1 MRRTMALLLAPLSLF
16 ACSFFFEATREASQA
31 TLTLDETTAEQRFE
45 VRICWTG
52 EAEVSESSVRV
63 HAWTPDGANRVELR
77 IDDEASEEPWAVQ
90 ATRPEDTD
98 APRHFWWSDAEDEPE
113 DACTEGTIVSFAL
126 LDPSAGPVEL
136 EWAVIGSVGSDI
148 DDAVEDL
155 ELEISVE
162 PL

>member
-1 MRRTMALLLAPLSLF
+1 MRRAMALLLAPLSLF
-16 ACSFFFEATREASQA
+16 ACSFYYEATDEAPQA
-31 TLTLDETTAEQRFE
+31 ALTLDDVTSEQHFE
-45 VRICWTG
+45 VRVCWTG
-52 EAEVSESSVRV
+52 EAEVSDTSVRV
-63 HAWTPDGANRVELR
+63 HAWTPEGANRVELR
-77 IDDEASEEPWAVQ
+77 IDDEASEPWAVP

-98 APRHFWWSDAEDEPE
+98 APRHYWWSDAEDEPE
-113 DACTEGTIVSFAL
+113 DACTEGTVVSFAL

-155 ELEISVE
+155 ELEIRVE